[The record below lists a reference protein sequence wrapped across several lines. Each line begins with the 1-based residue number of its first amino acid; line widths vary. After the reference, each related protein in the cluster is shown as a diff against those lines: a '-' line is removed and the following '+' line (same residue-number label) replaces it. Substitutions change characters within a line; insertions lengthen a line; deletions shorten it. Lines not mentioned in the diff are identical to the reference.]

1 MRNIVALGLA
11 VGLAATTFGQNTNHP
26 PSGMQTPGGQQTSP
40 SPVTGSESPGTGQT
54 DQALAALDA
63 KGKQAA
69 LSGDTTFLE
78 ENLAS
83 DFVRIGPDG
92 EMLSRDKMISNRKSG
107 VTKYTSIDEHD
118 RKIQM
123 FGNTAVVTAIAN
135 VKGTSNGQA
144 LSGTYR
150 SSRVWVN
157 QNGAWRQVLFTST
170 HVNTPTTARLEAK

>member
-11 VGLAATTFGQNTNHP
+11 VGLAATTFGQNTNT
-26 PSGMQTPGGQQTSP
+26 PSGIVGTGAQQTPA
-40 SPVTGSESPGTGQT
+40 SPVTASGSSGSGQT
-54 DQALAALDA
+54 DQAVAALDA

-92 EMLSRDKMISNRKSG
+92 DMLSRDKMISNRKSG
-107 VTKYTSIDEHD
+107 VIKYTSIDERD

-123 FGNTAVVTAIAN
+123 FGNTAVVTVIAD
-135 VKGTSNGQA
+135 VKGTSNGQDM
-144 LSGTYR
+144 SGTYR